1 MSGPF
6 VCLLTSHHL
15 WMYIFYSTK
24 TNLTRLISPDLELFG
39 SSCVFSY
46 LTFITCSVLS
56 GLLADMVVKFTL
68 LLSHCY
74 VLVYY
79 LISTIKTY
87 HHH

>member
-24 TNLTRLISPDLELFG
+24 TNLTRLISPDLEMFG

-46 LTFITCSVLS
+46 LTFITFSALWSFGRHGCEVHI
-56 GLLADMVVKFTL
+56 VTVTL
-68 LLSHCY
+68 LCISLLSN
-74 VLVYY
+74 
-79 LISTIKTY
+79 INN
-87 HHH
+87 